1 MNKYDLKALNF
12 FKCSDGKDDFVSLQL
27 NCMESSIYNILKNS
41 VSIDKSLITSLFIR
55 DINPALWL
63 SKTDNTLRINNA
75 VRRQKILLE
84 YLNRTNG
91 NTSVKAQELLGT
103 LRESISRWT
112 VLEKHMNRILQS
124 KANNLNSKTAAMVM
138 DIIQLESNL
147 HNILT
152 NYV

>member
-12 FKCSDGKDDFVSLQL
+12 FKFNDGKEDFVSLQL

-41 VSIDKSLITSLFIR
+41 VSIDKSLITSFFIR

-84 YLNRTNG
+84 YLNCTNG

-112 VLEKHMNRILQS
+112 ILEKHMNKILQS
-124 KANNLNSKTAAMVM
+124 KVNNLNSKTAAMVM
-138 DIIQLESNL
+138 DLIQLESDL